1 MSFPLTTEE
10 LAKMANLTVP
20 TIREWRRLGLFVG
33 IKTTKKGGSGGVRI
47 LWAASAADRVAE
59 IVKLKGE
66 GWGTD
71 ALREKF
77 AAEARAWQNG

>member
-1 MSFPLTTEE
+1 MSFPLTTED
-10 LAKMANLTVP
+10 LAKLANLSIP
-20 TIREWRRLGLFVG
+20 TIREWRTLGLFVG
-33 IKTTKKGGSGGVRI
+33 VKTTKKGGSGGVRI

-66 GWGTD
+66 GWGND

-77 AAEARAWQNG
+77 EAEAKAQQNG

>member
-1 MSFPLTTEE
+1 
-10 LAKMANLTVP
+10 MAGLTVP
-20 TIREWRRLGLFVG
+20 TIREWRKLGLFVG

-59 IVKLKGE
+59 IVKLKGQ
-66 GWGTD
+66 GWGND

-77 AAEARAWQNG
+77 EVDAQKQREA